1 MTFIPAYPADAN
13 SILRHFPQATILDTP
28 ERPAEK
34 PFFALIE
41 IPEDEEAR
49 RERLAL
55 ALHFAMEKVPF
66 ALQIAASELPPGMG
80 RILHHVRKNRVPAVL
95 LDSIRYVPA
104 VAALKETAVSGILGN
119 EFSASL
125 GVAPNITMTPL
136 REARLLDA
144 ARWISGAPLKGEMAP
159 DASFPFAIQ
168 IQGTV
173 GSATARFSEDGQRG
187 ELVVSTP
194 YHTHLRR
201 LPTADPRISE
211 LAILAAS
218 VFDETRLTK
227 KIKELPLLM
236 SLTDG
241 AYGKQ
246 QTLNMDINPKSV

>member
-34 PFFALIE
+34 PFFALID

-66 ALQIAASELPPGMG
+66 ALRIAASELPHGMG
-80 RILHHVRKNRVPAVL
+80 RVLYHVRKNKVPAVL

-104 VAALKETAVSGILGN
+104 VAALKETAISGILGKQLG
-119 EFSASL
+119 AYL
-125 GVAPNITMTPL
+125 GVAPDVAMTPL
-136 REARLLDA
+136 QKARLQDA
-144 ARWISGAPLKGEMAP
+144 AHWISGAPLNGETEP
-159 DASFPFAIQ
+159 DASFPFTLQAR
-168 IQGTV
+168 GTV
-173 GSATARFSEDGQRG
+173 GTATARFSEDGQRG
-187 ELVVSTP
+187 EIAVTTP
-194 YHTHLRR
+194 YHTHLRH
-201 LPTADPRISE
+201 LPTADPRVSE

-241 AYGKQ
+241 AFDNH
-246 QTLNMDINPKSV
+246 QTLNMDINQ